1 MKKLYTIFAAAL
13 VMFAAVSCEKNDVL
27 PSANDKKVVTLS
39 ASIGKAATKTA
50 LGNPT
55 VDGYPLYW
63 SENDKIAVYNNGKM
77 YEFTI
82 DEEDAGKETGNFTC
96 ETEGNFDLS
105 KPIYAI
111 YPCTGVTFESEGAI
125 AKYTIPSTQQYKQ
138 NGFADNVAPMIAYS
152 EEGTGLSF
160 TNMFGAVKLQLKGT
174 EKVKS
179 IEVVSMP
186 NANLNGPAVFKVED
200 SPTIK
205 EWQWLTPDTRSV
217 RLDCGNNGVQLNTT
231 STIDFMIVLPPYQNT
246 GLAFVISTEEN
257 TYYKSMTTANTISA
271 GEILV
276 MGELDLDKTENP
288 DVVKATDYSY
298 IENGVYLGEG
308 IKVDNLYW
316 APVNCGYEKAIGDY
330 KGYTLGKL
338 YQFAGG
344 GYGYSKEYDA
354 SADQLWSNP
363 PSVSS
368 WSSHPCPQGW
378 RFPTKE
384 EIGGLMIN
392 SEQLD
397 VYNGQKGFWMGS
409 SIGKPQIFF
418 PAAGY
423 IDYFDGASDRESIGY
438 YFSLTDQ
445 HKDDGIHK
453 FYVSGGNTVV
463 REKISYYYKSAY
475 SVRCVK
481 DCPKTGAGTGGY
493 ENGGENLEW

>member
-1 MKKLYTIFAAAL
+1 MRKLYTIFAAAL
-13 VMFAAVSCEKNDVL
+13 VMLAVVSCEKNDVL
-27 PSANDKKVVTLS
+27 PDGNNKKVVTLS
-39 ASIGKAATKTA
+39 AFIRKAATKTT
-50 LGNPT
+50 LGNQT
-55 VDGYPLYW
+55 VDGENVSYPLCW
-63 SENDKIAVYNNGKM
+63 SENDKIAVYNNGRM

-231 STIDFMIVLPPYQNT
+231 STTDFMIVLPPYQNT

-257 TYYKSMTTANTISA
+257 TYYKSMTTTNTISA

-276 MGELDLDKTENP
+276 MGELDLDKTVNP

-316 APVNCGYEKAIGDY
+316 APVNCGYEKAIGSY
-330 KGYTLGKL
+330 KGYTWGKL
-338 YQFAGG
+338 YQWGRDRG
-344 GYGYSKEYDA
+344 CGYSYDSDA
-354 SADQLWSNP
+354 SIDGFMSNFTVGENWSND
-363 PSVSS
+363 
-368 WSSHPCPQGW
+368 PCPDGW
-378 RFPTKE
+378 RVPTKNE
-384 EIGGLMIN
+384 LQSLKKSLNTQDLE
-392 SEQLD
+392 D
-397 VYNGQKGFWMGS
+397 YKGQKGCWYGS
-409 SIGKPQIFF
+409 TTTENLIFF
-418 PAAGY
+418 QAAGY
-423 IDYFDGASDRESIGY
+423 RDAMTGMGNNRGQSCIYWSSTYDNGFWVLNCKTGVLDRY
-438 YFSLTDQ
+438 
-445 HKDDGIHK
+445 
-453 FYVSGGNTVV
+453 
-463 REKISYYYKSAY
+463 AY
-475 SVRCVK
+475 TTALPIRCVK
-481 DCPKTGAGTGGY
+481 DVNPMP
-493 ENGGENLEW
+493 N